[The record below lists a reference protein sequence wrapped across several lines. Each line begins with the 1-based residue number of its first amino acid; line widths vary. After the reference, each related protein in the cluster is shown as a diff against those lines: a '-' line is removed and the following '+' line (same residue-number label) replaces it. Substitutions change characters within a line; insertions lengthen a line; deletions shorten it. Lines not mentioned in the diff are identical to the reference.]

1 MKFLQHDGQDDD
13 LSSTGQRDEPN
24 GDRKPYKAELGPRP
38 DLARDLASPSQHK
51 LQRERRYSSTM
62 NTARDR
68 NPRTPLAQ
76 ESAHLADFEESSRS
90 RAHVQSPSS
99 ALPGGV
105 DLDEMQSMKTGLSTQ
120 YNIEQIDQIQELLSM
135 NLQSYGFPDCGNLRS
150 TKRKDVRCRLN
161 CIQAMLKQRIKDIQF
176 REEMKNKGRVTEST
190 ET

>member
-1 MKFLQHDGQDDD
+1 
-13 LSSTGQRDEPN
+13 
-24 GDRKPYKAELGPRP
+24 
-38 DLARDLASPSQHK
+38 
-51 LQRERRYSSTM
+51 M